1 MIGADFIATAVWGVL
16 KPFLPYLIALIAALG
31 WGLSQRRAGAKA
43 ERAKQAADQL
53 DAIQKRK
60 ETDDE
65 VDALGP
71 ADVDARLDK
80 WVRDGKR

>member
-1 MIGADFIATAVWGVL
+1 MNVLTAFLATAAGKWIVG
-16 KPFLPYLIALIAALG
+16 ALG
-31 WGLSQRRAGAKA
+31 VVIAIVAAWLKGRLSGAKA

>member
-1 MIGADFIATAVWGVL
+1 MSALLAGLLANPTILAIIAGVL
-16 KPFLPYLIALIAALG
+16 GALG
-31 WGLSQRRAGAKA
+31 WGFHQRLAGAKA